1 MSAAAAER
9 PLVRCARCIM
19 DTSADTGIEFD
30 EHGVC
35 NHCRRYDQLHSSRVA
50 AGETGRR
57 ALAEI
62 VEAIKRA
69 GRGREYDCIIGVSGG
84 VDSTYV
90 AYLVRELGL
99 RALAVHFD
107 NGWNS
112 ELAVKNIEHVLKKL
126 GIDLFT
132 YVVDWPEF
140 RDLQVAFLKAS
151 TPDGEIPTD
160 HAINALLWRE
170 ASRRRIRYIISG
182 MNFATESISIPD
194 WAYGHSDWRY
204 IRDVHRRFGTTRL
217 RSYPHFSLPY
227 LLFVNLVRRVRTVSI
242 LNYVD
247 YRKDEAMAL
256 LENELGWKYYGGK
269 HHESIYTR
277 FYQGY
282 VLPRKFGIDKRYG
295 HLSDLI
301 NAGQVSREDA
311 LRELEAPPYP
321 EDLQRQDLAYVTKKL
336 GLTAGQFTEIM
347 AAPRRSF
354 RDFRNSYGFV
364 QFMRNTVNRLR
375 RRGLYPK

>member
-1 MSAAAAER
+1 MNSINRDGTQSGYDLELVGRVSGAVSIPVVAVGGAGNLTHFREAVDHGASAVGAGSLFVFHGKHRAVLITYPER
-9 PLVRCARCIM
+9 RISRSFSRECRCRRAPLVRCARCTM
-19 DTSADTGIEFD
+19 DTIADPASSSTSMGSAI
-30 EHGVC
+30 
-35 NHCRRYDQLHSSRVA
+35 HCRRYDQLHSSRVA

-62 VEAIKRA
+62 VEAIKRE

-132 YVVDWPEF
+132 YVVDWHEF

-204 IRDVHRRFGTTRL
+204 IRDVHRRIRHDAACGPIRT
-217 RSYPHFSLPY
+217 SAALP
-227 LLFVNLVRRVRTVSI
+227 V
-242 LNYVD
+242 
-247 YRKDEAMAL
+247 
-256 LENELGWKYYGGK
+256 
-269 HHESIYTR
+269 
-277 FYQGY
+277 
-282 VLPRKFGIDKRYG
+282 
-295 HLSDLI
+295 
-301 NAGQVSREDA
+301 
-311 LRELEAPPYP
+311 LRE
-321 EDLQRQDLAYVTKKL
+321 RSC
-336 GLTAGQFTEIM
+336 
-347 AAPRRSF
+347 AACARFRSSTTWITGRTRR
-354 RDFRNSYGFV
+354 
-364 QFMRNTVNRLR
+364 
-375 RRGLYPK
+375 